1 MNPLKKLAGQT
12 AIYGLSSIV
21 ARSINFLLVP
31 LYTAYLSAESYGT
44 LSIFYGYVAF
54 FNVIYLFGM
63 ETAYFRYASKEDDQH
78 AFNTAVSYI
87 LIISLTTSL
96 ALFLF
101 ADTIS
106 NYIGNGSQPIFVQMM
121 AVVLA
126 IDAFVAIPLARL
138 RRQNRAKKFAA
149 VRMANIGINILLNLF
164 FIKVC
169 MDVRNGEYLTN
180 LLPSVLEYHDIG
192 FLVGYI
198 LLANLISNGLMIPM
212 LMSSFKGFRFQLPK
226 EFAKPML
233 TYGYPLV
240 FVGLSGIINEVL
252 DRIVLSKM
260 LPENFY
266 GGLSTTAAVG
276 IYSACYKFSMFIA
289 LVIQAFRY
297 AAEPFFFSQAKDKNA
312 PTTYAEVMKWFI
324 IALAIIFVVIGTLRE
339 PIGWIILRQPEYRQG
354 LIIVPILLLAN
365 MFLGIYYNL
374 TVWYKMTDKTSYGTL
389 ISIIGASITI
399 ALNFILIPLIG
410 YLGSA
415 IATLICYFTMTVISY
430 LLGQKFFPVPYHIDS
445 ALKYLIVSAAF
456 VGVTYFDFGLTNVA
470 AVCLSAL
477 LILAFL
483 GFVYLSEKRK
493 IPFKN

>member
-31 LYTAYLSAESYGT
+31 LYTAYLSTESYGT

-63 ETAYFRYASKEDDQH
+63 ETAYFRYANKEDDQH

-87 LIISLTTSL
+87 LLISLSTSL
-96 ALFLF
+96 GLFLF
-101 ADTIS
+101 ADSIS

-121 AVVLA
+121 AAVLA

-138 RRQNRAKKFAA
+138 RRQNKAKKFAV
-149 VRMANIGINILLNLF
+149 VRMANIGINILFNLL

-169 MDVRNGEYLTN
+169 MDIRDGEYLSS
-180 LLPSVLEYHDIG
+180 LLPTVQYYHKIS

-212 LMSSFKGFRFQLPK
+212 LLSSFKGYRFQLPK
-226 EFAKPML
+226 DFAKPML
-233 TYGYPLV
+233 AYGYPLV

-266 GGLSTTAAVG
+266 PGFTTTASVG

-324 IALAIIFVVIGTLRE
+324 IALATIFVVIATLRE

-374 TVWYKMTDKTSYGTL
+374 TVWYKMTDKTGYGTL

-399 ALNFILIPLIG
+399 ALNFILIPTIG

-415 IATLICYFTMTVISY
+415 IATLICYLTMTVISY
-430 LLGQKFFPVPYHIDS
+430 LLGQKFFPVPYKIGS
-445 ALKYLIVSAAF
+445 ALKYLVVSTIL
-456 VGVTYFDFGLTNVA
+456 VGTTYFNFGLSDVA
-470 AVCLSAL
+470 SLGLSSL

-483 GFVYLSEKRK
+483 AFIYLSEKRK
-493 IPFKN
+493 IPLKN